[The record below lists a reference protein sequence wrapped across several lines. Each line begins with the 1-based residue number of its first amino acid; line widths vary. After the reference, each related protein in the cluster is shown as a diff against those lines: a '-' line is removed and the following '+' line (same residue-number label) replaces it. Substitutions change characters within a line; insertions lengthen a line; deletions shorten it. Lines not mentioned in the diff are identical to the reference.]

1 MSIQVHKDLRS
12 KFGAARDQ
20 KRRPTCMAFAASDAH
35 AVARGVAFDELSV
48 EFAYYSTLKRSAV
61 FDPSRGV
68 AMENMLGAIDTIGQP
83 LEGAWPYIETLPT
96 NLANYKPPDPIGDLY
111 TRTSFVER
119 ALTNLVTVVND
130 DRPAMLGLE
139 ISAEFYV
146 PPVGSSIRAAIDSP
160 LVGRHAVVVVGHG
173 TEAGDETFLIR
184 NSWGKKWGE
193 QGYAWISR
201 HYIEPRLISL
211 GVYEK

>member
-1 MSIQVHKDLRS
+1 MSIQVHKDLRI
-12 KFGAARDQ
+12 KFGTARDQ

-35 AVARGVAFDELSV
+35 AVARGVPFDELSV
-48 EFAYYSTLKRSAV
+48 EFAYFSALKRSAI

-96 NLANYKPPDPIGDLY
+96 NLASYQPPDPIGDLY
-111 TRTSFVER
+111 KRASFIER
-119 ALTNLVTVVND
+119 ALTNLTTVVDD
-130 DRPAMLGLE
+130 DRPAVLGLE
-139 ISAEFYV
+139 ISAEFYM
-146 PPVGSSIRAAIDSP
+146 PPIGASIRAAIDSP

-173 TEAGDETFLIR
+173 TEAGDQTFLIR
-184 NSWGKKWGE
+184 NSWGKQWGE
-193 QGYAWISR
+193 HGYAWVSR
-201 HYIEPRLISL
+201 HYLEPRLISL

>member
-1 MSIQVHKDLRS
+1 MSVQVHKDFRS

-35 AVARGVAFDELSV
+35 AMARGGVFEELSV
-48 EFAYYSTLKRSAV
+48 EFAYFSALKRRAI

-68 AMENMLGAIDTIGQP
+68 AMEDMLGTIDTIGQP
-83 LEGAWPYIETLPT
+83 LEGAWPYIETLPAD
-96 NLANYKPPDPIGDLY
+96 LASYKPPDPIGDLY
-111 TRTSFVER
+111 KRASFAER

-130 DRPAMLGLE
+130 DRPAVLGFE
-139 ISAEFYV
+139 ISAEFYM

-160 LVGRHAVVVVGHG
+160 LVGRHAVVVVGRG

-193 QGYAWISR
+193 DGYAWISR
-201 HYIEPRLISL
+201 HYLEPRLISL

>member
-1 MSIQVHKDLRS
+1 VVRG
-12 KFGAARDQ
+12 GA
-20 KRRPTCMAFAASDAH
+20 FE
-35 AVARGVAFDELSV
+35 ELSV
-48 EFAYYSTLKRSAV
+48 EFAYFSTLKNSAI
-61 FDPSRGV
+61 FDPTRGV
-68 AMENMLGAIDTIGQP
+68 AMENMLSAIDTIGQP
-83 LEGAWPYIETLPT
+83 LEDAWPYIETLPT

-111 TRTSFVER
+111 KRTSFVER

-184 NSWGKKWGE
+184 NSWGEKWGE

-211 GVYEK
+211 GVHEK